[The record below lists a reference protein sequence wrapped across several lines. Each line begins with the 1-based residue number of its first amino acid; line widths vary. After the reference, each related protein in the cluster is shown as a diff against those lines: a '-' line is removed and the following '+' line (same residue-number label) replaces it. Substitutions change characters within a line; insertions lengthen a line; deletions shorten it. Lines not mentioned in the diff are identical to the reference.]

1 MATGSSQAASGGGL
15 FRRTVRDD
23 QGRLGLALCLLL
35 FAMAVA
41 APRLTPFEATEQY
54 PDGLTAVGLPRPPG
68 TVLTL
73 PARAADER
81 RPARPERTA
90 RSLLGTDHLGRD
102 LFCRLLYGARISLL
116 VGLLAMLTAVFIG
129 AAIGLLA
136 GFLRGWVELLLMRL
150 TDIMLTIPTLVLAI
164 ALAVVLPKDPVE
176 LFGREYPRQLLN
188 LFVVIG
194 LVNWTSIARIVRS
207 ETLRVSAL
215 EFIEAARALGCS
227 NARIL
232 VRHVLPNVLPTIVVL
247 GSLATANTI
256 LLDAGLSY
264 LGIGTPPP
272 LPSWGAMINDG
283 QPYLVTAPWLIL
295 GPGIAV
301 VIAVLGFNLLGQGL
315 QNALNPYENTP

>member
-1 MATGSSQAASGGGL
+1 MATGSSQVSAGGGL
-15 FRRTVRDD
+15 FRRTLRDG
-23 QGRLGLALCLLL
+23 QGRLGLGLCLLL
-35 FAMAVA
+35 FAMAA
-41 APRLTPFEATEQY
+41 LAPRLTPFEAAEQY

-68 TVLTL
+68 TVLTI
-73 PARAADER
+73 PARAAD
-81 RPARPERTA
+81 ARHAA
-90 RSLLGTDHLGRD
+90 RSERQAKSWLGTDHLGRD
-102 LFCRLLYGARISLL
+102 LLSRLLHGARISLL
-116 VGLLAMLTAVFIG
+116 VGLLAMFTAVFIG
-129 AAIGLLA
+129 AAIGLVS
-136 GFLRGWVELLLMRL
+136 GYFRGWVETVLMRL
-150 TDIMLTIPTLVLAI
+150 TDVMLTIPTLVLAI
-164 ALAVVLPKDPVE
+164 ALAVVLPKDPVK
-176 LFGREYPRQLLN
+176 FAGHEYPRQLIN

-207 ETLRVSAL
+207 ETLRVAAL
-215 EFIEAARALGCS
+215 EFVEAARALGCT

-232 VRHVLPNVLPTIVVL
+232 VRHILPNVLPTIVVL

-301 VIAVLGFNLLGQGL
+301 VVAVLGFNLLGQGL
-315 QNALNPYENTP
+315 QNALNPYEDTP

>member
-1 MATGSSQAASGGGL
+1 MATGDSQTGAGGGL
-15 FRRTVRDD
+15 LRRTLQDG
-23 QGRLGLALCLLL
+23 QGRLGLLLCLLL
-35 FAMAVA
+35 FVIALR
-41 APRLTPFEATEQY
+41 APRLTPFDPTEQY
-54 PDGLTAVGLPRPPG
+54 ADGLTSVGLPRPPG
-68 TVLTL
+68 SELLIPAREATEEH
-73 PARAADER
+73 PARA
-81 RPARPERTA
+81 ERTA
-90 RSLLGTDHLGRD
+90 RSVLGTDHLGRD
-102 LFCRLLYGARISLL
+102 LYCRLLYGARISLL
-116 VGLLAMLTAVFIG
+116 VGVLAMLTAIFIG

-136 GFLRGWVELLLMRL
+136 GFLRGWVETVLMRL
-150 TDIMLTIPTLVLAI
+150 TDVMLTIPTLVLAI
-164 ALAVVLPKDPVE
+164 ALAVVLPKDPVN
-176 LFGREYPRQLLN
+176 LFGKEYPRQLLN

-194 LVNWTSIARIVRS
+194 LVNWTSIARIIRS

-215 EFIEAARALGCS
+215 EFIEAARAVGCS
-227 NARIL
+227 KARIL
-232 VRHVLPNVLPTIVVL
+232 ARHVLPNVLPTIVVL

-301 VIAVLGFNLLGQGL
+301 VVAVLGFNLLGQGL

>member
-1 MATGSSQAASGGGL
+1 MSAVSHTTPANAGLLRRLARDSQGL
-15 FRRTVRDD
+15 
-23 QGRLGLALCLLL
+23 LGLLICGLL
-35 FAMAVA
+35 FAA
-41 APRLTPFEATEQY
+41 ALLAPLLTPFDSLTQY
-54 PDGLTAVGLPRPPG
+54 DDGLTSVGLPQPPG
-68 TVLTL
+68 TTITI
-73 PARAADER
+73 PAGEAASAVRHRAV
-81 RPARPERTA
+81 
-90 RSLLGTDHLGRD
+90 LGTDNLGRD
-102 LFCRLLYGARISLL
+102 LWTRLLFGARISLL

-136 GFLRGWVELLLMRL
+136 GFLRGWVETVLMRL

-164 ALAVVLPKDPVE
+164 ALAVVLPKDPVT
-176 LFGREYPRQLLN
+176 LFGHDYPRQLLN

-207 ETLRVSAL
+207 ETMRVSAL
-215 EFIEAARALGCS
+215 EFVEAARALGCS
-227 NARIL
+227 NLRIL

-295 GPGIAV
+295 GPGLAV
-301 VIAVLGFNLLGQGL
+301 VVAVLGFNLLGQGL